1 MREIDDVYI
10 RLGKQASVFHF
21 LSLRFFF
28 FFLLTNYCMYFI
40 YACAKQL
47 KKQAVQKEMIILK

>member
-1 MREIDDVYI
+1 
-10 RLGKQASVFHF
+10 
-21 LSLRFFF
+21 
-28 FFLLTNYCMYFI
+28 MYFI